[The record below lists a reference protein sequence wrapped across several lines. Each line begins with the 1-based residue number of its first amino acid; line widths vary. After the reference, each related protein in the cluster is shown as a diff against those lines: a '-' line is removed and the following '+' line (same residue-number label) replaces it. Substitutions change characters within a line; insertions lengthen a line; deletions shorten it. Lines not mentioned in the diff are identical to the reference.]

1 MDREI
6 ANLHA
11 RDMMNAD
18 YNESFDLD
26 ELEAKLESQLEEDK
40 AAWQFLEE
48 EKEAIGNP
56 DKLGEAVQN
65 IVWEQ
70 FRNQMA
76 VIAGEDFIEANR
88 GLTLDLSKE
97 AHIQTTENFA
107 KGKIATHNTEINY
120 QKRHDDWQA
129 NFKRDEHGNIITHKT
144 RSGRE
149 EATLV
154 KGARKPYDEGR
165 PRGSSATNMDMD
177 HTISTGEINRDAAAN
192 AHLTKEEQVDF
203 ANSEKNLHEMKS
215 AHNRSKGDTPMKEWL
230 DNPNAKGQK
239 PSEVFDDLTKDTEDK
254 YRKDDEEAREE
265 YDKQKKEGE
274 RRSIEAGKKSRRDEA
289 FRIGGKAL
297 RAAVTTLLADLVKE
311 IIAKLV
317 KWFKS
322 AKKSLDTLMN
332 SLKEAIHSFVSNLK
346 TYLINAGSVVHSTIV
361 TAIIGPV
368 WGVFKKVWMGLKQG
382 FQILKDVVNYLRDPA
397 NKDKSMDIRLME
409 VGKLVV
415 VGMTATGALLL
426 GEYIEAGLSTIPVFL
441 IEIPFLGSLAN
452 ILGIFFG
459 AVVAGI
465 LGAIV
470 LNWIGKYI
478 EKKLKREN
486 TAARIDKG
494 NEILNRQNQLMAVS
508 QAKLEQAQRTTYQS
522 MRERHE
528 DLRKL
533 REEAANDMRQS
544 IKEIRANCAR
554 DIRVDE
560 TFDEI
565 DALLEELKK

>member
-1 MDREI
+1 
-6 ANLHA
+6 
-11 RDMMNAD
+11 
-18 YNESFDLD
+18 
-26 ELEAKLESQLEEDK
+26 
-40 AAWQFLEE
+40 
-48 EKEAIGNP
+48 
-56 DKLGEAVQN
+56 
-65 IVWEQ
+65 
-70 FRNQMA
+70 MA
-76 VIAGEDFIEANR
+76 VVAGEDFIEANR
-88 GLTLDLSKE
+88 GHTLDLSKD

-107 KGKIATHNTEINY
+107 KGKIATHNAYIDY
-120 QKRHDDWQA
+120 QERHDKWQA
-129 NFKRDEHGNIITHKT
+129 NLKKDEHGNIITHKT
-144 RSGRE
+144 RSGRV

-154 KGARKPYDEGR
+154 KGARKPFDEGR
-165 PRGSSATNMDMD
+165 PRGSAATNMDMD
-177 HTISTGEINRDAAAN
+177 HTVSAGEIIRDPAAN
-192 AHLTKEEQVDF
+192 AHLTLEERVDF
-203 ANSEKNLHEMKS
+203 AKSEKNLHEMKS

-239 PSEVFDDLTKDTEDK
+239 PSEVFDDLTKETEDK

-346 TYLINAGSVVHSTIV
+346 THLINAGSVVHSTIV
-361 TAIIGPV
+361 TAIIGPI

-441 IEIPFLGSLAN
+441 FEIPFLGSLAN

-494 NEILNRQNQLMAVS
+494 NEILNRQNQLIAVG
-508 QAKLEQAQRTTYQS
+508 QAKLEQTKNTVYHTI
-522 MRERHE
+522 RERN
-528 DLRKL
+528 
-533 REEAANDMRQS
+533 AAADNAMKES
-544 IKEIRANCAR
+544 LEEIRANCAIDR
-554 DIRVDE
+554 SIDDTLDR
-560 TFDEI
+560 I

>member
-120 QKRHDDWQA
+120 QKRYDDWQA

-177 HTISTGEINRDAAAN
+177 HTISLN
-192 AHLTKEEQVDF
+192 
-203 ANSEKNLHEMKS
+203 
-215 AHNRSKGDTPMKEWL
+215 
-230 DNPNAKGQK
+230 
-239 PSEVFDDLTKDTEDK
+239 
-254 YRKDDEEAREE
+254 YRKLHYHVR
-265 YDKQKKEGE
+265 
-274 RRSIEAGKKSRRDEA
+274 
-289 FRIGGKAL
+289 
-297 RAAVTTLLADLVKE
+297 
-311 IIAKLV
+311 
-317 KWFKS
+317 
-322 AKKSLDTLMN
+322 
-332 SLKEAIHSFVSNLK
+332 
-346 TYLINAGSVVHSTIV
+346 
-361 TAIIGPV
+361 
-368 WGVFKKVWMGLKQG
+368 GLKQA
-382 FQILKDVVNYLRDPA
+382 KRMP
-397 NKDKSMDIRLME
+397 
-409 VGKLVV
+409 
-415 VGMTATGALLL
+415 
-426 GEYIEAGLSTIPVFL
+426 
-441 IEIPFLGSLAN
+441 SLH
-452 ILGIFFG
+452 
-459 AVVAGI
+459 
-465 LGAIV
+465 
-470 LNWIGKYI
+470 
-478 EKKLKREN
+478 
-486 TAARIDKG
+486 
-494 NEILNRQNQLMAVS
+494 Q
-508 QAKLEQAQRTTYQS
+508 
-522 MRERHE
+522 
-528 DLRKL
+528 
-533 REEAANDMRQS
+533 
-544 IKEIRANCAR
+544 
-554 DIRVDE
+554 
-560 TFDEI
+560 
-565 DALLEELKK
+565 